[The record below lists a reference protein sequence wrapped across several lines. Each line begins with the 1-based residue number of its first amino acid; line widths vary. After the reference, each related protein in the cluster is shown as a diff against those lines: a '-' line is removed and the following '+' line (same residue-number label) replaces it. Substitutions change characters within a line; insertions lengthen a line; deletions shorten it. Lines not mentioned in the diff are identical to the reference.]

1 MLTSAIPYFL
11 KDFTNVYPLIFRGDH
26 TYGLY
31 GISFCLLAISLLISK
46 RFILLG
52 FILQVY
58 ILIQSAWGIWFIII
72 SLISLIFTYKH
83 FSREN
88 FTNFLKGLI
97 FGLPITI
104 LSLSNF
110 NMGLPLSTRH
120 DSRQDS
126 VNSLWGSYVNFWDY
140 HRSLDFDFKSL
151 YLNSL
156 FFIIILIFV
165 LVIKLNFVTKFLTIF
180 YLNSTFLS
188 AILYLLNDY
197 IFKNQ
202 IIFLSAIMPGRFF
215 NLNIVLLIFILI
227 ASMSKNFVKF
237 HFFLNLFLTL
247 SIIFFYTSPQLAPK
261 ISFEPTISSQGD
273 LSNIQKMCES
283 LRGTNDPIVTLG
295 KSSRLVT
302 LECKLPILVDTTQI
316 DFAAYKSDSLF
327 VLREVIDKLYGVN
340 FVDPRIS
347 WGTANQIIR
356 PTGSIN
362 PKIIK
367 SNWEFRS
374 REHWMQLACEFNFTH
389 IVVDTGIYLNA
400 KVIYEDNFYTIYKF
414 DKKCKVLQT
423 YFEISSNVPT
433 ELTPSSNPFQWMTSN
448 GLKIFLFN
456 SSDIN
461 QEILITFNLIPNPCQ
476 NKHNLNISWENNS
489 KSVLI
494 ERNMISQQIYLK
506 IDAKSEKFIVFESS
520 NMMKECRVSNDERN
534 LVTGVSDFAISKF

>member
-1 MLTSAIPYFL
+1 
-11 KDFTNVYPLIFRGDH
+11 
-26 TYGLY
+26 
-31 GISFCLLAISLLISK
+31 
-46 RFILLG
+46 
-52 FILQVY
+52 
-58 ILIQSAWGIWFIII
+58 
-72 SLISLIFTYKH
+72 
-83 FSREN
+83 
-88 FTNFLKGLI
+88 
-97 FGLPITI
+97 
-104 LSLSNF
+104 
-110 NMGLPLSTRH
+110 
-120 DSRQDS
+120 
-126 VNSLWGSYVNFWDY
+126 
-140 HRSLDFDFKSL
+140 
-151 YLNSL
+151 
-156 FFIIILIFV
+156 
-165 LVIKLNFVTKFLTIF
+165 
-180 YLNSTFLS
+180 
-188 AILYLLNDY
+188 
-197 IFKNQ
+197 
-202 IIFLSAIMPGRFF
+202 
-215 NLNIVLLIFILI
+215 
-227 ASMSKNFVKF
+227 
-237 HFFLNLFLTL
+237 
-247 SIIFFYTSPQLAPK
+247 LAPK